1 MSERRKG
8 FIARAKTLGRWEG
21 TGSRAKVEDL
31 DFDWWMIQV
40 QMLGHERCG
49 EE

>member
-8 FIARAKTLGRWEG
+8 FIARAKTLGRWKG

-31 DFDWWMIQV
+31 DFDGWMIQV
-40 QMLGHERCG
+40 WTQQ
-49 EE
+49 